1 METLLILTYASVC
14 WFIFKI
20 FKIPVNKWSLT
31 TVVLGGVAMLG
42 VLLAGMAY
50 YHPASVTARS
60 YFVTTPIVSNVRG
73 KVIEVNVIANQPLK
87 KGDVLCKIDPIPF
100 QAQVDNVIAQLK
112 FSKKRLEQSKTL
124 ATTAAG

>member
-14 WFIFKI
+14 WLVFKI

-50 YHPASVTARS
+50 
-60 YFVTTPIVSNVRG
+60 
-73 KVIEVNVIANQPLK
+73 
-87 KGDVLCKIDPIPF
+87 
-100 QAQVDNVIAQLK
+100 
-112 FSKKRLEQSKTL
+112 
-124 ATTAAG
+124 